1 MTIDI
6 AAADALLT
14 TTRGVRRRLDFDK
27 PVDPKVLRD
36 CIEIALQAPV
46 GSPAWPRHFIVVT
59 EAAKRKGI
67 ADLYR
72 KACIPYIDS
81 REALADSLEDESEA
95 TMIRRNLALARTQAE
110 TIERNPALVIL
121 AIEGRVEDGAL
132 FDQASMYGSLL
143 PAAWSLMLT
152 LRARGL
158 GSCWTTLHLKYER
171 ETAAYLGIPPNYSQG
186 VLLPIAHFV
195 GTGFKPAKRLPV
207 DEQIHWN
214 KWGQH

>member
-1 MTIDI
+1 MTD
-6 AAADALLT
+6 
-14 TTRGVRRRLDFDK
+14 
-27 PVDPKVLRD
+27 
-36 CIEIALQAPV
+36 
-46 GSPAWPRHFIVVT
+46 
-59 EAAKRKGI
+59 AAKRKGV
-67 ADLYR
+67 AALYR
-72 KACIPYIDS
+72 KACLPYIDS
-81 REALADSLEDESEA
+81 REALADSLKDEAEA
-95 TMIRRNLALARTQAE
+95 MMVRRNLALARTQAE

-132 FDQASMYGSLL
+132 FDQASIYGSLL
-143 PAAWSLMLT
+143 PAAWSLMLA

-207 DEQIHWN
+207 EEQIHWN
-214 KWGQH
+214 GWGQH